1 MYYIDMRLNKYLFCF
16 FLLNFHFLFSQV
28 VNIENKRNYD
38 DTVGFN
44 GSIDANC
51 SAIKTKDLIVNLFL
65 RPRVQYKSRNHY
77 YLILSDLMYSKGADR
92 IFSNLGMIHFQYA
105 YRIKGPLKWE
115 NYYQVQYNQLMDQRS
130 RMLLGSGLR
139 LKCYD
144 KKGYKIFLGSSVF
157 EEREESESTG
167 AIHFDMRMGN
177 YISWY
182 FDPKN
187 HFFFSGVLYYQPLL
201 SNFQNNRFLGQYSL
215 NFYFTKRTDFKLEFT
230 HIYASNPLPGVVKST
245 FNSSFGIRLKLGE

>member
-1 MYYIDMRLNKYLFCF
+1 MHLSKFLIFF
-16 FLLNFHFLFSQV
+16 FLLCFSASFSQV

-38 DTVGFN
+38 DTSGFS

-51 SAIKTKDLIVNLFL
+51 SAIKTKDLIVNLFF
-65 RPRVQYKSRNHY
+65 RPRIQYKSKNHY

-92 IFSNLGMIHFQYA
+92 VFSNLGMIHFQYA
-105 YRIKGPLKWE
+105 FRIKGPLKWE

-130 RMLLGSGLR
+130 RMLLGTGLR

-144 KKGYKIFLGSSVF
+144 KKGYKIFLGSSLF
-157 EEREESESTG
+157 EEREEAVSSNN
-167 AIHFDMRMGN
+167 IHFGTRMSN
-177 YISWY
+177 YLSWY

-201 SNFQNNRFLGQYSL
+201 SDFQNNRFLGQYAL
-215 NFYFTKRTDFKLEFT
+215 NFHFTKRTDFKLEFT
-230 HIYASNPLPGVVKST
+230 HIYASDPLPGVVKSN